1 MTADNKEL
9 VLHKSD
15 RAEVAREDVFGII
28 QGSLTTDEKIVK
40 LLGMIPVA
48 FQIVDE
54 ARETIARLRDELE
67 RKELE

>member
-1 MTADNKEL
+1 MSDNEEL
-9 VLHKSD
+9 VLYKSD
-15 RAEVAREDVFGII
+15 RADVAREDVFGII

-40 LLGMIPVA
+40 LLGMIPIA

>member
-1 MTADNKEL
+1 MSDNEEL
-9 VLHKSD
+9 VLYKSD

-54 ARETIARLRDELE
+54 ARETIARLREELE
-67 RKELE
+67 RKESE

>member
-1 MTADNKEL
+1 MSDDEEL
-9 VLHKSD
+9 VLYKSD
-15 RAEVAREDVFGII
+15 RADVAREDVFGII

-54 ARETIARLRDELE
+54 ARETIARLREELE
-67 RKELE
+67 RKESE